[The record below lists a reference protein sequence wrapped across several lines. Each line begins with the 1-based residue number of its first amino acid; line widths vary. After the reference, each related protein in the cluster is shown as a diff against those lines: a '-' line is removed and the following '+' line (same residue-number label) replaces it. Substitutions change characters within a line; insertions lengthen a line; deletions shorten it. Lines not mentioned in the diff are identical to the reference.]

1 MASTEEEEE
10 EQKEEEDSLDQ
21 LPGTVLATIISK
33 LDVASICSVA
43 STCKTF
49 NACASHILTFIPS
62 FHLLVSQSLRHEKPT
77 KDLIFFMII

>member
-1 MASTEEEEE
+1 MADPDEEEEG
-10 EQKEEEDSLDQ
+10 SLDQ
-21 LPGTVLATIISK
+21 LPATVLETIVSK